1 MHCFRILKKR
11 RILKKEKMILVTGSA
26 GMVGSY
32 AQEAF
37 SDYNL
42 MLTDIVDGYLYLD
55 VQDRSAVFELI
66 NSKKPDYVC
75 HLAAATDVDRCE
87 LEPDWA
93 FRVNAEGTRN
103 IALACKESGIT
114 MIYISTGAVFSGEK
128 KTPYRE
134 NDHISPSNKY
144 GVSKHEGEKIV
155 QSLLN
160 RFYIIRAS
168 WMIGGGCIDKKFV
181 GKVMHK
187 IMLGEK
193 NIKVVNDKFGSIT
206 YAKDLLYGIRELIK
220 TDKCGTYHMTNGGMC
235 SRYDIA
241 KEIVNILGKSEV
253 EIIPVSSD
261 EFPLPAPRGYSE
273 ALENYRLNLMGLNH
287 MSPWKEALKEYIKEE
302 LLPSCN
308 R

>member
-1 MHCFRILKKR
+1 M
-11 RILKKEKMILVTGSA
+11 KKEKAILVTGSA

-32 AQEAF
+32 AQEIF

-66 NSKKPDYVC
+66 KSKKPDYVC

-93 FRVNAEGTRN
+93 FRINTEGTRN
-103 IALACKESGIT
+103 VALACKESGAT

-128 KTPYRE
+128 QSPYKE
-134 NDHISPSNKY
+134 TDQPFPSNKY
-144 GVSKHEGEKIV
+144 GVTKYEGEKLA
-155 QSLLN
+155 QSILD

-168 WMIGGGCIDKKFV
+168 WMIGGGRIDKKFV

-187 IMLGEK
+187 IMSGEK
-193 NIKVVNDKFGSIT
+193 NIKVVNDKFGSLT

-241 KEIVNILGKSEV
+241 KEIVNILGKAEV

-261 EFPLPAPRGYSE
+261 EFPLSAPRGRSE
-273 ALENYRLNLMGLNH
+273 ALENYNLNKIGLNC
-287 MSPWKEALKEYIKEE
+287 MRPWREALRDYVGENIF
-302 LLPSCN
+302 
-308 R
+308 